1 MTTEDEI
8 HRLGE
13 DALKPGRSIWVAH
26 FFSHFG
32 VTDQQMRR
40 FLSALFE
47 AGFGTVGE
55 VGVDDEGPGYEKYLH
70 YWAYTRIEAS
80 ADSCRR
86 LDSLAREL
94 AELHG
99 VRYDEWEI
107 ARDVKTG
114 TP

>member
-40 FLSALFE
+40 FLSALSE
-47 AGFGTVGE
+47 AGFGTDGE

-86 LDSLAREL
+86 LVFLACVL
-94 AELHG
+94 VVLFG
-99 VRYDEWEI
+99 VCFVVW
-107 ARDVKTG
+107 V
-114 TP
+114 